1 MPQPLIAGLPPNCE
15 LSAGYIVRITALDPT
30 TGLTVSGVALSNVSV
45 FVTDLVGN
53 VGDLTP
59 MPLLVPTHEPV

>member
-59 MPLLVPTHEPV
+59 MPLLVPTNEPV